1 MKKNEKKKSN
11 ELVTNS
17 LKILLRAILSG
28 IMISVGGTIFLML
41 NRSELGAF
49 LFGIGLFMVV
59 VNGYNLYTGKIG
71 YIIDNKINYLWELFL
86 TLIGNL
92 IGTISCGYLLLVT
105 RFGDKLNETA
115 KIVADA
121 KLNDNLLSIFVLSMF
136 CGMLM
141 FLAVDLY
148 KKLNDVGKYF
158 AVFLCVTVFI
168 ICGFE
173 HCVANMYYFS
183 VANAWNF
190 NTLLYLLIMILGN
203 SVGGILIALG
213 NKYGLKKD

>member
-1 MKKNEKKKSN
+1 MKNKS
-11 ELVTNS
+11 LA
-17 LKILLRAILSG
+17 ILLRAVLSG
-28 IMISVGGTIFLML
+28 VMISVGGTIFLML

-49 LFGIGLFMVV
+49 LFGIGLFMVCA
-59 VNGYNLYTGKIG
+59 NGYNLYTGKIG

-92 IGTISCGYLLLVT
+92 IGTVSCGYLLLVT
-105 RFGDKLNETA
+105 RFGDKLQEVA
-115 KIVADA
+115 KTVSDA

-141 FLAVDLY
+141 FLAVDLF
-148 KKLNDVGKYF
+148 KKLKDVGRYI

-183 VANAWNF
+183 AANAWDF
-190 NTLLYLLIMILGN
+190 NTALYLLIMILGN

>member
-1 MKKNEKKKSN
+1 MKNKS
-11 ELVTNS
+11 LA
-17 LKILLRAILSG
+17 ILLWAILSG
-28 IMISVGGTIFLML
+28 IMISIGGTIFLIL
-41 NRSELGAF
+41 NKSELGAF

-71 YIIDNKINYLWELFL
+71 YLIDNKINYLWELFL

-105 RFGDKLNETA
+105 RFGDRLHEVA
-115 KIVADA
+115 KTVADA

-141 FLAVDLY
+141 FLAVDLF
-148 KKLNDVGKYF
+148 KKLKDVGRYF

-190 NTLLYLLIMILGN
+190 NTILYLLIMILGN

>member
-1 MKKNEKKKSN
+1 MK
-11 ELVTNS
+11 NS
-17 LKILLRAILSG
+17 LKILLRAILAG
-28 IMISVGGTIFLML
+28 IMISIGGTVYLML
-41 NRSELGAF
+41 DRTPLGAF

-71 YIIDNKINYLWELFL
+71 YIIDNKLSYVWELFL
-86 TLIGNL
+86 TLVGNL
-92 IGTISCGYLLLVT
+92 IGTISCGYLLYLT
-105 RFGDKLNETA
+105 RIGETLRSRA
-115 KIVADA
+115 EVIVNV
-121 KLNDNLLSIFVLSMF
+121 KLNDSLLSIFILSIF

-148 KKLNDVGKYF
+148 KKIRGTGRYY

-183 VANAWNF
+183 AANIWNW
-190 NTLLYLLIMILGN
+190 NTLLYLYVMIFGN
-203 SVGGILIALG
+203 SVGGVLIALG
-213 NKYGLKKD
+213 NKYGLKE

>member
-1 MKKNEKKKSN
+1 MINLGDVDMK
-11 ELVTNS
+11 NS

-28 IMISVGGTIFLML
+28 IMISIGGTVYLML
-41 NRSELGAF
+41 DRTPLGAF

-71 YIIDNKINYLWELFL
+71 YIIDNKLSYVWELFL
-86 TLIGNL
+86 TLVGNL
-92 IGTISCGYLLLVT
+92 IGTISCGYLLYLT
-105 RFGDKLNETA
+105 RIGETLRSRA
-115 KIVADA
+115 EVIVNV
-121 KLNDNLLSIFVLSMF
+121 KLNDSLLSIFILSIF

-148 KKLNDVGKYF
+148 KKIRGTGRYY

-183 VANAWNF
+183 AANIWNW
-190 NTLLYLLIMILGN
+190 NTLLYLYVMIFGN
-203 SVGGILIALG
+203 SVGGVLIALG
-213 NKYGLKKD
+213 NKYGLKE

>member
-1 MKKNEKKKSN
+1 MK
-11 ELVTNS
+11 NS

-28 IMISVGGTIFLML
+28 IMISIGGTVYLML
-41 NRSELGAF
+41 DRTPLGAF

-71 YIIDNKINYLWELFL
+71 YIIDNKLSYVWELFL
-86 TLIGNL
+86 TLVGNL
-92 IGTISCGYLLLVT
+92 IGTISCGYLLYLT
-105 RFGDKLNETA
+105 RIGETLRSRA
-115 KIVADA
+115 EIIVNV
-121 KLNDNLLSIFVLSMF
+121 KLNDSLLSIFILSIF

-148 KKLNDVGKYF
+148 KKIRGTGRYY

-183 VANAWNF
+183 AANIWNW
-190 NTLLYLLIMILGN
+190 NTLLYLYVMIFGN
-203 SVGGILIALG
+203 SVGGVLIALG
-213 NKYGLKKD
+213 NKYGLKE

>member
-1 MKKNEKKKSN
+1 MK
-11 ELVTNS
+11 NS

-28 IMISVGGTIFLML
+28 IMISIGGTVYLML
-41 NRSELGAF
+41 DRTPLGAF

-71 YIIDNKINYLWELFL
+71 YIIDNKLSYVWELFL
-86 TLIGNL
+86 TLVGNL
-92 IGTISCGYLLLVT
+92 IGTISCGYLLYLT
-105 RFGDKLNETA
+105 RIGETLRSRA
-115 KIVADA
+115 EVIVNV
-121 KLNDNLLSIFVLSMF
+121 KLNDSLLSIFILSIF

-148 KKLNDVGKYF
+148 KKIRGTGRYY

-183 VANAWNF
+183 AANIWNW
-190 NTLLYLLIMILGN
+190 NTLLYLYVMIFGN
-203 SVGGILIALG
+203 SVGGVLIALG
-213 NKYGLKKD
+213 NKYGLKE

>member
-1 MKKNEKKKSN
+1 MK
-11 ELVTNS
+11 NS

-28 IMISVGGTIFLML
+28 IMISIGGTVYLML
-41 NRSELGAF
+41 DRTPLGAF

-71 YIIDNKINYLWELFL
+71 YIIDNKLSYVWELFL
-86 TLIGNL
+86 TLVGNL
-92 IGTISCGYLLLVT
+92 IGTISCGYLLYLT
-105 RFGDKLNETA
+105 RIGETLRSRA
-115 KIVADA
+115 EVIVNV
-121 KLNDNLLSIFVLSMF
+121 KLNDSLLSIFILSIF

-148 KKLNDVGKYF
+148 KKIRGTGRYY

-183 VANAWNF
+183 AANIWNW
-190 NTLLYLLIMILGN
+190 NTLLYLYVMIFEN
-203 SVGGILIALG
+203 SVGGVLIALG
-213 NKYGLKKD
+213 NKYGLKE

>member
-1 MKKNEKKKSN
+1 MK
-11 ELVTNS
+11 NS

-28 IMISVGGTIFLML
+28 IMISIGGTVYLML
-41 NRSELGAF
+41 DRTPLGAF

-71 YIIDNKINYLWELFL
+71 YIIDNKLSYVWELFL
-86 TLIGNL
+86 TLVGNL
-92 IGTISCGYLLLVT
+92 IGTISCGYLLYLT
-105 RFGDKLNETA
+105 RIGDTLRSRAEI
-115 KIVADA
+115 IVNV
-121 KLNDNLLSIFVLSMF
+121 KLNDSLLSIFILSIF

-148 KKLNDVGKYF
+148 KKIRGTGRYY

-183 VANAWNF
+183 AANIWNW
-190 NTLLYLLIMILGN
+190 NTLLYLYVMIFGN
-203 SVGGILIALG
+203 SVGGVLIALG
-213 NKYGLKKD
+213 NKYGLKE

>member
-1 MKKNEKKKSN
+1 MKKNENKKSN
-11 ELVTNS
+11 DCMTNS

-28 IMISVGGTIFLML
+28 VMISVGGTIFLML
-41 NRSELGAF
+41 NRTELGAF

-71 YIIDNKINYLWELFL
+71 YLIDNKINYLWELFL

-92 IGTISCGYLLLVT
+92 IGTVSCGYLLLVT

-115 KIVADA
+115 KIVANA

-183 VANAWNF
+183 VANTWDF
-190 NTLLYLLIMILGN
+190 NTILYLLIMVLGN

>member
-1 MKKNEKKKSN
+1 MK
-11 ELVTNS
+11 S

-28 IMISVGGTIFLML
+28 VMISIGGTVYLML
-41 NRSELGAF
+41 DKSPLGAF

-71 YIIDNKINYLWELFL
+71 YIIDNKLSYCWELFL
-86 TLIGNL
+86 TLVGNL
-92 IGTISCGYLLLVT
+92 IGTISCGYILSLT
-105 RFGDKLNETA
+105 RIGTTLRTRAQGIVNIKLDDT
-115 KIVADA
+115 II
-121 KLNDNLLSIFVLSMF
+121 SIFVLSMF

-148 KKLNDVGKYF
+148 KKIRGTGRYY

-168 ICGFE
+168 VCGFE

-183 VANAWNF
+183 AANIWNW
-190 NTLLYLLIMILGN
+190 TSILYLYVMIIGN

-213 NKYGLKKD
+213 NKYGLKD